1 MYYLPFDRLM
11 GLWIINEFLKT
22 TVTQPENTP
31 TRYKYRRRLSL
42 SISVA
47 FQLNPRY
54 INNKVDIEMTLNFT
68 RYCKKMKILVYFCIA
83 LFSRSD
89 KWKDFE

>member
-1 MYYLPFDRLM
+1 MFYLPFDRLM
-11 GLWIINEFLKT
+11 DLWIINEFLKT
-22 TVTQPENTP
+22 TVTQPGNTP

-68 RYCKKMKILVYFCIA
+68 RYCKKMII
-83 LFSRSD
+83 
-89 KWKDFE
+89 